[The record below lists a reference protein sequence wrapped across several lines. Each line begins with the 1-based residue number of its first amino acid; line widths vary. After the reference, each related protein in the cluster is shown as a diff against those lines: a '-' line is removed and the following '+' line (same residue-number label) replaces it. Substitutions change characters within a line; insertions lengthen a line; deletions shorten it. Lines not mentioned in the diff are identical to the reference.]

1 MEKLTKYLPISGDDD
16 GIFSIP
22 LRNVSDSYNFKS
34 LEFPTTH
41 PLTYAVKDKLVDFAN
56 KYYRNYDIVG
66 YTIED
71 FSWNLQI
78 DLMENLDTFEKMLA
92 VYDDD
97 IAKPTQSRTIKR
109 EYDIT
114 DDNEQSS
121 DGSNSTTGSDST
133 TTKTYELPIDN
144 GTSEETERTESTGSS
159 DSTNTNKSST
169 TGKNRHYGTEIED
182 WSDVGVAPN
191 YELLNGFL
199 DNNRSLYREF
209 VRYFEND
216 FTLTE
221 GYYGIN

>member
-22 LRNVSDSYNFKS
+22 LRNVSDEYNFKS
-34 LEFPTTH
+34 LEFPATH

-66 YTIED
+66 YTVSD
-71 FSWNLQI
+71 FAWNLQI

-121 DGSNSTTGSDST
+121 DGSNSTSASDST
-133 TTKTYELPIDN
+133 TTKTFELPIDN
-144 GTSEETERTESTGSS
+144 SASQETERTESAGSN

-191 YELLNGFL
+191 YVLLNGFL

>member
-1 MEKLTKYLPISGDDD
+1 MQPIAKFEPIPGDDN
-16 GIFSIP
+16 GVFSIP
-22 LRNVSDSYNFKS
+22 LRKISDAYNFNS
-34 LEFPTTH
+34 LDFPTDH

-56 KYYRNYDIVG
+56 TYYRNYEIVG
-66 YTIED
+66 YTVKD
-71 FSWNLQI
+71 FSWNLQC

-97 IAKPTQSRTIKR
+97 IATPTQSRTIKR
-109 EYDIT
+109 TYDIS
-114 DDNEQSS
+114 DDSEQAT
-121 DGSNSTTGSDST
+121 DGSNTNNATDSN

-144 GTSEETERTESTGSS
+144 GASQEIERTESNGSNTS
-159 DSTNTNKSST
+159 NGTNKSSS

-216 FTLTE
+216 FTLQE
-221 GYYGIN
+221 GFYGRN